1 MFFLEIQIYI
11 PALVSEQ
18 TLQIHFQF
26 VTPRLRP
33 FGERMIA
40 RIHIV
45 HDALSNADYV
55 ESQTSESVVEGM
67 SDDVV
72 YTFASQLS
80 DQGYGSFE

>member
-1 MFFLEIQIYI
+1 
-11 PALVSEQ
+11 
-18 TLQIHFQF
+18 
-26 VTPRLRP
+26 
-33 FGERMIA
+33 MIA

-45 HDALSNADYV
+45 HDALSNTDYV

-80 DQGYGSFE
+80 VEGYGSFEQCLAVLTACNGDVNSAKVALCKVLFKQKKYLVSGK

>member
-1 MFFLEIQIYI
+1 
-11 PALVSEQ
+11 
-18 TLQIHFQF
+18 
-26 VTPRLRP
+26 
-33 FGERMIA
+33 MIA

-55 ESQTSESVVEGM
+55 ESQTSESVVDGM

-80 DQGYGSFE
+80 DQGYGSFEQFLAVLTACNGDVNSAKVALSKVIFKQKKYISK

>member
-1 MFFLEIQIYI
+1 
-11 PALVSEQ
+11 
-18 TLQIHFQF
+18 
-26 VTPRLRP
+26 
-33 FGERMIA
+33 MIA

-45 HDALSNADYV
+45 HDALSNTDYV

-80 DQGYGSFE
+80 VQGYGSFE

>member
-1 MFFLEIQIYI
+1 
-11 PALVSEQ
+11 
-18 TLQIHFQF
+18 
-26 VTPRLRP
+26 
-33 FGERMIA
+33 MIA

-72 YTFASQLS
+72 YTFAS
-80 DQGYGSFE
+80 